1 MLKQPQAFLK
11 YIVLLYFYIATVQ
24 STITPGKKAQPK
36 PKAGPRDESVFDLDL
51 IQQEPTVKDILLNS
65 GAYYRD
71 TTVRHFNGSVLG
83 FVTPWNSHGYDVAK
97 IFAPKL
103 DIVSPVWF
111 QIVKQNNYV
120 IQGKHDIDSR
130 WMKAVKDK
138 SKSGAASRITEFF
151 PRILFENF
159 RNEDYTK
166 LLSSEKE
173 KVKLAEVIVSLCI
186 EHGFDGIVL
195 EYWLQL
201 AGRVNDQFLIKL
213 AIDLSTELMARDLK
227 LILVIPPYRQQASNI
242 FTHQHFDQL
251 YKHIYKFS
259 LMTYDFSNIQRPGA
273 NSPLY
278 WIRHSVEHIAPAS
291 SGNLEEKRSKI
302 LMGMNMYG
310 NDYTPEGGGPI
321 VAGEYLS
328 LLKHLKKRLTYDERD
343 VENFFE
349 VKTSSGRHYVF
360 YPTLYSINKRLELA
374 QELGTGISI
383 WELGQGLDYFY
394 DLF

>member
-1 MLKQPQAFLK
+1 M
-11 YIVLLYFYIATVQ
+11 VQ
-24 STITPGKKAQPK
+24 CTITPGKKSQPK
-36 PKAGPRDESVFDLDL
+36 PKTGPRDESVFELDL
-51 IQQEPTVKDILLNS
+51 IQPEPTSKEILLNC
-65 GAYYRD
+65 GAYFRD
-71 TTVRHFNGSVLG
+71 TSLKNFNGTVLG

-103 DIVSPVWF
+103 DIISPVWF
-111 QIVKQNNYV
+111 QIVKQAGNYV

-130 WMKAVKDK
+130 WIKSVKDK
-138 SKSGAASRITEFF
+138 SRSGAASRTTEFF

-173 KVKLAEVIVSLCI
+173 KIKLAEVIISLCI
-186 EHGFDGIVL
+186 DHGFDGVVL

-201 AGRVNDQFLIKL
+201 AGRVNEQFLIKL
-213 AIDLSTELMARDLK
+213 AIDLSNELKARDLK
-227 LILVIPPYRQQASNI
+227 LILVIPPYRQQTANI

-259 LMTYDFSNIQRPGA
+259 LMTYDFSNVQRPGA

-278 WIRHSVEHIAPAS
+278 WIRRSIEHITPTAKGVDIA
-291 SGNLEEKRSKI
+291 EKRMKI

-310 NDYTPEGGGPI
+310 NDYTPDGGGPI

-360 YPTLYSINKRLELA
+360 YPTLYSINERLKLA